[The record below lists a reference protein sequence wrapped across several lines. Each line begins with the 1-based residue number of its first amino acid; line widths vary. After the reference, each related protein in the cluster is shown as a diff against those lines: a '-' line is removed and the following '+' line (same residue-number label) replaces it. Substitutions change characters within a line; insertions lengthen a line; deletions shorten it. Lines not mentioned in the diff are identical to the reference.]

1 MYNVCVLY
9 MYILPLLLLHLTLL
23 LSLLLL
29 QDQYA
34 SPTVSFPITRIT
46 DLEQGCSAIFDRSM
60 VPVQRLLD
68 SLGKN

>member
-1 MYNVCVLY
+1 MCRLY
-9 MYILPLLLLHLTLL
+9 MYILALLLLPLTLL
-23 LSLLLL
+23 LSLLLQ

-34 SPTVSFPITRIT
+34 SPTVTFPISRST